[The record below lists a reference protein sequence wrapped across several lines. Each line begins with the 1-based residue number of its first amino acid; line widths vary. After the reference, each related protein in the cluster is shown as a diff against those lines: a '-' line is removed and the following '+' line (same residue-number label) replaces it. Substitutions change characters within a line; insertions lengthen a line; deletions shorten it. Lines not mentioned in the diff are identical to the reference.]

1 MRIAIPFYEGLIFQ
15 HFGHAK
21 HFKIYEIENHQVL
34 MEFIAEAEATG
45 HQAVAEMLQSLDIK
59 AVICGNIGED
69 AMQALND
76 AGILFYG
83 GVAGQAD
90 DAITDLVNGALAYDP
105 DIRCTRHDDCGC
117 GGNCSSCAGDCGH
130 CG

>member
-15 HFGHAK
+15 HFGHSK
-21 HFKIYEIENHQVL
+21 QFKIYEIENHQVL

-45 HQAVAEMLQSLDIK
+45 HQAVAEMLQSLDVK
-59 AVICGNIGED
+59 AVICGSIGED

-105 DIRCTRHDDCGC
+105 DIRCTRHDDCDC